1 MNAFSQCA
9 INTPASTVYP
19 LENGGVVNADLSR
32 PLGKRLGFP
41 VVSKQRVRTLVVHLI
56 DAVRPST
63 IAWFI
68 VAVVVDA
75 VNRVTFWAITHVCVK
90 GSKGLPLWT
99 NGDSTPTI
107 NRVLVVVRVLASRFH
122 VAPAVVGSWG
132 CPCVKTS
139 YHPMLKVAPSS
150 FLVPLASARSGH
162 ASAQRTTVNLSSVSA
177 IARTNP
183 FNFAPYSVALGENKP
198 AAKSVAAEVKKFAHK
213 TLQKLCVYY
222 SKLRLY
228 PQVTLGSD

>member
-56 DAVRPST
+56 DAVRPSA
-63 IAWFI
+63 IARFI
-68 VAVVVDA
+68 VAVVIDA
-75 VNRVTFWAITHVCVK
+75 LNRVTFWAITHVCVK

-107 NRVLVVVRVLASRFH
+107 NRVLVVVRVAASRLH
-122 VAPAVVGSWG
+122 VAPAVVGSRWLL
-132 CPCVKTS
+132 CMTS
-139 YHPMLKVAPSS
+139 ITNTMLKVSS
-150 FLVPLASARSGH
+150 RGFLVALAAARSGH
-162 ASAQRTTVNLSSVSA
+162 AFVKTSLVNAFLLPASTKAVPIPMASFVFGPANNRPTTKDLTSEVFEFCHSA
-177 IARTNP
+177 
-183 FNFAPYSVALGENKP
+183 
-198 AAKSVAAEVKKFAHK
+198 
-213 TLQKLCVYY
+213 LQKLCAYY

-228 PQVTLGSD
+228 SQVTLGVA